1 MKKRLIMIL
10 LLIGII
16 SSLSAAIKPFVETE
30 QGLIAV
36 LFHTY
41 QNGTSGTDF
50 DFRSQGGQDVLYP
63 FERYTVGVEI
73 ADVHRIWLTYQPLR
87 LDTSV
92 AFRDNVTIGTQ
103 TFATNTPMNLTYS
116 FPFYRISYTY
126 DILAKYPQAVLGVG
140 VVMQIR
146 NASIVFEQVD
156 GAKQYVSQNVGFV
169 PALAVYARYE
179 FPFGLVLS
187 ADIAGSYAKSAW
199 FNGAGFEFEG
209 SVLDASLRM
218 GYLVQNDLELFGN
231 LRFFGGTAEGTSTD
245 PASTWTEPTDRFTK
259 NNIATLAV
267 SVGVNKAW

>member
-1 MKKRLIMIL
+1 
-10 LLIGII
+10 
-16 SSLSAAIKPFVETE
+16 
-30 QGLIAV
+30 
-36 LFHTY
+36 
-41 QNGTSGTDF
+41 
-50 DFRSQGGQDVLYP
+50 
-63 FERYTVGVEI
+63 
-73 ADVHRIWLTYQPLR
+73 
-87 LDTSV
+87 
-92 AFRDNVTIGTQ
+92 
-103 TFATNTPMNLTYS
+103 MNLTYS

-231 LRFFGGTAEGTSTD
+231 LRFFGGTAEGTSMD
-245 PASTWTEPTDRFTK
+245 SASTWTEPTDRFTK